1 MDIRPQAI
9 ALSTNNTASSTPQRI
24 EHAAR
29 QLESQFA
36 RMMIKSMRDASFG
49 DSLFP
54 GENQMFRDM
63 YDERLAQTLTQG
75 RGLGLQA
82 TIARQLGGQAGTA
95 GPGQAAASQPL
106 PLSSQQRQQALRAYQ
121 SQLPAA
127 TAGTAIDAQAAL
139 LAPLSM
145 AIDAMDGRDTSTLH
159 QRLDAHPLNGN
170 PLDLLAAASGDW
182 SRMDDRWR
190 QPAGQVDQTDTIA
203 AQRAASQFA
212 SNSPEA
218 FVARIWPHARQ
229 AADALGVDPRALV
242 AQAAL
247 ETAWGKR
254 LPNHADGSSGNN
266 LFGIKATGWKGRA
279 VTAGTHEYVAGVRRN
294 ENASFR
300 AYDSIGESFNDYVRL
315 LKNNNRYAGALAAG
329 TDVAG
334 FARGLQRGGY
344 ATDPQY
350 ANKIAAIA
358 DGSTVTRALAAIE
371 RAQVQLN
378 PASSLAMNR

>member
-9 ALSTNNTASSTPQRI
+9 ALSASNTTSSTPQRI

-82 TIARQLGGQAGTA
+82 TIARQLGGQTATAEAGN
-95 GPGQAAASQPL
+95 SQPL
-106 PLSSQQRQQALRAYQ
+106 QPSSLQRQQALRAYQ

-127 TAGTAIDAQAAL
+127 AAGATIDAQAAL

-145 AIDAMDGRDTSTLH
+145 AIDAMDGRETSTLH
-159 QRLDAHPLNGN
+159 QRLDAHPLNDN
-170 PLDLLAAASGDW
+170 PLDLVAAAGGDW
-182 SRMDDRWR
+182 SRSNDRWQPQPGRIDSSHALAAR
-190 QPAGQVDQTDTIA
+190 Q
-203 AQRAASQFA
+203 AASEFG

-315 LKNNNRYAGALAAG
+315 LKSNARYAGALAAG

>member
-9 ALSTNNTASSTPQRI
+9 ALSANNTASSTPQRI

-63 YDERLAQTLTQG
+63 YDQRLAQTLTEG

-82 TIARQLGGQAGTA
+82 TIARQLGGQTATAEAGN
-95 GPGQAAASQPL
+95 SQPL
-106 PLSSQQRQQALRAYQ
+106 QPSLLQRQQALRAYQ

-127 TAGTAIDAQAAL
+127 AAGATIDAQAAL

-145 AIDAMDGRDTSTLH
+145 AIDAMDGRETSTLH

-170 PLDLLAAASGDW
+170 PLDLLAAADGDW
-182 SRMDDRWR
+182 SRSNDRWQPQPDQLDSSHALAAR
-190 QPAGQVDQTDTIA
+190 Q
-203 AQRAASQFA
+203 AASEFG

-315 LKNNNRYAGALAAG
+315 LKSNARYAGALAAG

-334 FARGLQRGGY
+334 FARGLQHGGY

>member
-1 MDIRPQAI
+1 MDIRPQA
-9 ALSTNNTASSTPQRI
+9 LSLASSNTASSPDRI

-36 RMMIKSMRDASFG
+36 RLMIKSMRDASFG

-54 GENQMFRDM
+54 GENQLFRDM

-82 TIARQLGGQAGTA
+82 TIARQLGGQAGGSEGA
-95 GPGQAAASQPL
+95 EALNSQPVQPSAL
-106 PLSSQQRQQALRAYQ
+106 QRQQALRAYQ
-121 SQLPAA
+121 SQLPASPR
-127 TAGTAIDAQAAL
+127 IDPVDAQAAL

-145 AIDAMDGRDTSTLH
+145 AIDAMDGRETGSLH
-159 QRLDAHPLNGN
+159 QRLESAPLNDN
-170 PLDLLAAASGDW
+170 PLNLIARAGGDWARSNDRWAPQAGSVNASDALAA
-182 SRMDDRWR
+182 R
-190 QPAGQVDQTDTIA
+190 Q
-203 AQRAASQFA
+203 AASQFG

-218 FVARIWPHARQ
+218 FVAKIWPHARQ

-254 LPNHADGSSGNN
+254 LPSHGDGSSANN
-266 LFGIKATGWKGRA
+266 LFGIKASGWKGRS
-279 VTAGTHEYVAGVRRN
+279 VSTGTHEYVAGVRRN
-294 ENASFR
+294 ETAAFR

-315 LKNNNRYAGALAAG
+315 LKNNDRYAGALAAG

-358 DGSTVTRALAAIE
+358 DGSTVTRALAAID
-371 RAQVQLN
+371 RAQMQLN

>member
-9 ALSTNNTASSTPQRI
+9 ALSANNTASSTPQRI

-54 GENQMFRDM
+54 GENQMFRDL
-63 YDERLAQTLTQG
+63 YDQRLAQSLTEG

-82 TIARQLGGQAGTA
+82 TIARQLGGQT
-95 GPGQAAASQPL
+95 AAAEAGNSQPL
-106 PLSSQQRQQALRAYQ
+106 APSPLQRQQALRAYQ

-127 TAGTAIDAQAAL
+127 TAGATLDAQAAL

-145 AIDAMDGRDTSTLH
+145 AIEAMDGRDTGALH
-159 QRLDAHPLNGN
+159 QRLEASPLHDN
-170 PLDLLAAASGDW
+170 PLDLVASAGGDW
-182 SRMDDRWR
+182 SRSNDRWQPRPGQLDSSQALAAR
-190 QPAGQVDQTDTIA
+190 Q
-203 AQRAASQFA
+203 AASEFP

-218 FVARIWPHARQ
+218 FVARIWPHAQR
-229 AADALGVDPRALV
+229 AASELGVDPRALV

-247 ETAWGKR
+247 ETGWGKR
-254 LPNHADGSSGNN
+254 LPNHADGSSANN
-266 LFGIKATGWKGRA
+266 LFGIKASGWKGRA
-279 VTAGTHEYVAGVRRN
+279 ATAGTHEYVAGIRHN

-371 RAQVQLN
+371 RSRVPLN

>member
-9 ALSTNNTASSTPQRI
+9 ALSANNTASSTPQRI

-54 GENQMFRDM
+54 GENQMFRDL
-63 YDERLAQTLTQG
+63 YDQRLAQSLTEG

-82 TIARQLGGQAGTA
+82 TIARQLGGQT
-95 GPGQAAASQPL
+95 AAAEAGNSQPL
-106 PLSSQQRQQALRAYQ
+106 APSPLQRQQALRAYQ

-127 TAGTAIDAQAAL
+127 TAGATLDARAAL

-145 AIDAMDGRDTSTLH
+145 AIEAMDGRDTGALH
-159 QRLDAHPLNGN
+159 QRLEASPLHDN
-170 PLDLLAAASGDW
+170 PLDLVASAGGDW
-182 SRMDDRWR
+182 SRSNDHWQPRPGQLDSSQALAAR
-190 QPAGQVDQTDTIA
+190 Q
-203 AQRAASQFA
+203 AASEFP

-218 FVARIWPHARQ
+218 FVARIWPHAQR
-229 AADALGVDPRALV
+229 AASELGVDPRALV

-247 ETAWGKR
+247 ETGWGKR
-254 LPNHADGSSGNN
+254 LPNHADGSSANN
-266 LFGIKATGWKGRA
+266 LFGIKASGWKGRA

-371 RAQVQLN
+371 RSRVPLN

>member
-1 MDIRPQAI
+1 MRPQAI
-9 ALSTNNTASSTPQRI
+9 ALSTNNTTSSTPQRI

-82 TIARQLGGQAGTA
+82 TIARQLGGQT
-95 GPGQAAASQPL
+95 AAAEAGDNPPLQP
-106 PLSSQQRQQALRAYQ
+106 SSLQRQQALRAYQ

-145 AIDAMDGRDTSTLH
+145 AIDAMDGRETASLH
-159 QRLDAHPLNGN
+159 QRLDNPLAMAGNN

-279 VTAGTHEYVAGVRRN
+279 VTAGTHEYVAGIRRN

-315 LKNNNRYAGALAAG
+315 LKNNDRYAGALAAG

>member
-1 MDIRPQAI
+1 MDIRANPI
-9 ALSTNNTASSTPQRI
+9 ALNAGNSASSSPERI

-54 GENQMFRDM
+54 GENQLFRDM
-63 YDERLAQTLTQG
+63 YDDRLAQTLTQG

-82 TIARQLGGQAGTA
+82 SIARQLGGLAGDAADTAAPAVQQA
-95 GPGQAAASQPL
+95 PL
-106 PLSSQQRQQALRAYQ
+106 QRQQALRAYQ
-121 SQLPAA
+121 TQLSGAHPANS
-127 TAGTAIDAQAAL
+127 GDAQAAL

-145 AIDAMDGRDTSTLH
+145 A
-159 QRLDAHPLNGN
+159 LDAISGRETSQFHQGLEGRSS
-170 PLDLLAAASGDW
+170 LDLVTAANGDW
-182 SRMDDRWR
+182 SRSNDRWQA
-190 QPAGQVDQTDTIA
+190 QPGSVNPADTIA
-203 AQRAASQFA
+203 AQRAASQFPG
-212 SNSPEA
+212 NSPEA
-218 FVARIWPHARQ
+218 FVAKLWPHARR
-229 AADALGVDPRALV
+229 AADELGVDPRGLI

-247 ETAWGKR
+247 ETGWGKR
-254 LPNHADGSSGNN
+254 LPSHGDGSSANN

-279 VTAGTHEYVAGVRRN
+279 VTTGTHEYVAGVRRD
-294 ENASFR
+294 ETASFR

-344 ATDPQY
+344 ATDPSY

-358 DGSTVTRALAAIE
+358 DGNTMSRALAAIDS
-371 RAQVQLN
+371 AQARHT
-378 PASSLAMNR
+378 PASVLASNR